1 MFAAM
6 ALVVT
11 WLGQASFRF
20 EVGDRRILVDP
31 FFAEHEHR
39 TYPPL
44 PVGEHGAG
52 IDWLLVTHEHID
64 HLDPFSL
71 REVAARSDALT
82 VVAPAPLE
90 ALVREAAPDVRFRG
104 VDRGD
109 RLELPGAGSATVVPA
124 IHGRTVADG
133 YPDDPAFVGYV
144 LDLGGTSVYH
154 AGDTIVT
161 DRLRAALRPLRV
173 DVALLPIN
181 GRTHYREA
189 AELVGNMDE
198 RDAVALATEIGASVL
213 VPIHWDLFAGNT
225 EWPGRAVDAAVEA
238 GAPLHVLTLRR
249 GVPWAA

>member
-20 EVGDRRILVDP
+20 DAGGRRILVDP
-31 FFAEHEHR
+31 FFAEHEAR

-44 PVGEHGAG
+44 SVDDHGSG
-52 IDWLLVTHEHID
+52 VDWLLVTHEHID
-64 HLDPFSL
+64 HLDPYSL
-71 REVAARSDALT
+71 REVAARSPDLT
-82 VVAPAPLE
+82 IVAPAPLE
-90 ALVREAAPDVRFRG
+90 PLVREAAPDAAFTG

-109 RLELPGAGSATVVPA
+109 RLELPGAGSLTVVPA

-144 LDLGGTSVYH
+144 LELEGTSLYH

-161 DRLRAALRPLRV
+161 DSLVAALAPLRI

-181 GRTHYREA
+181 GHTYYRERA
-189 AELVGNMDE
+189 DLVGNMDE
-198 RDAVALATEIGASVL
+198 RDAVALAAEIGASIL
-213 VPIHWDLFAGNT
+213 VPIHWDLFEGNT

-249 GVPWAA
+249 GVPWAP